1 MADLCVIT
9 DDNRD
14 SNADSIIQS
23 CLDVKNP
30 KSFFLFAGAGSGK
43 TRSLIS
49 ALTYIN
55 SSFGKQLK
63 LSGRKVAVITYTN
76 AARDEIKRRSR
87 FNTLFEIS
95 TIHSFAWNL
104 ICPHTSDIRDWLK
117 NELQTKIDDLSC
129 KQSANKNKSTKTYL
143 DREKKLS
150 AYKNRLGYLDTVK
163 RFTYNP
169 DGVNTDRD
177 SLDHAEVIKMSSE
190 LLTFD
195 NTLQRILVDKY
206 PVLLIDESQDT
217 KKELMDVFLQIQS
230 KYSDCFLLGLF
241 GDMMQ
246 RIYLDGKED
255 LMSAIPEN
263 WEKPKKVMN
272 HRSEKRIVDLCNS
285 IRTDVDGIQQVSRQ
299 DKQNGIVRVFI
310 SNSDDAQSTE
320 SKVLNQMVSITLDDN
335 WQMRDN
341 VKCLTIEHKMAA
353 KRLGFASFFEPLYSI
368 SSYKQGLLNGK
379 LSAIGVFTHVLIPL
393 HRAYLNNNHLE
404 IMRVIRDNAL
414 AFRSKESLTPE
425 VLESVYESV
434 EAINACWTSADPTCK
449 DLLAIIYERKVFS
462 LSEDLLMVMENPP
475 ANGDEEYNKYSC
487 LISALDSTFSQVEHY
502 FDYISGVA
510 SFDTHQGVKGLE
522 FDRVMVIIDDNSAR
536 TTSFSYNKLF
546 GIEDKSSTDVEN
558 ERNGK
563 ETSIDRTKRL
573 FYVTCSRAISSLAIV
588 LYASDPEK
596 ARRDILQTCW
606 FSENE
611 ILII

>member
-14 SNADSIIQS
+14 SNADSVIQS

-117 NELQTKIDDLSC
+117 NELQIKIDDLSC
-129 KQSANKNKSTKTYL
+129 KQSASKNKSTKTYL

-195 NTLQRILVDKY
+195 NTLQRILVDSATDNATENVTDIVGEKY
-206 PVLLIDESQDT
+206 PELIT
-217 KKELMDVFLQIQS
+217 
-230 KYSDCFLLGLF
+230 
-241 GDMMQ
+241 
-246 RIYLDGKED
+246 
-255 LMSAIPEN
+255 
-263 WEKPKKVMN
+263 
-272 HRSEKRIVDLCNS
+272 
-285 IRTDVDGIQQVSRQ
+285 
-299 DKQNGIVRVFI
+299 
-310 SNSDDAQSTE
+310 
-320 SKVLNQMVSITLDDN
+320 
-335 WQMRDN
+335 
-341 VKCLTIEHKMAA
+341 
-353 KRLGFASFFEPLYSI
+353 
-368 SSYKQGLLNGK
+368 
-379 LSAIGVFTHVLIPL
+379 
-393 HRAYLNNNHLE
+393 
-404 IMRVIRDNAL
+404 
-414 AFRSKESLTPE
+414 
-425 VLESVYESV
+425 
-434 EAINACWTSADPTCK
+434 
-449 DLLAIIYERKVFS
+449 
-462 LSEDLLMVMENPP
+462 
-475 ANGDEEYNKYSC
+475 
-487 LISALDSTFSQVEHY
+487 
-502 FDYISGVA
+502 
-510 SFDTHQGVKGLE
+510 
-522 FDRVMVIIDDNSAR
+522 
-536 TTSFSYNKLF
+536 
-546 GIEDKSSTDVEN
+546 
-558 ERNGK
+558 
-563 ETSIDRTKRL
+563 
-573 FYVTCSRAISSLAIV
+573 
-588 LYASDPEK
+588 
-596 ARRDILQTCW
+596 
-606 FSENE
+606 
-611 ILII
+611 